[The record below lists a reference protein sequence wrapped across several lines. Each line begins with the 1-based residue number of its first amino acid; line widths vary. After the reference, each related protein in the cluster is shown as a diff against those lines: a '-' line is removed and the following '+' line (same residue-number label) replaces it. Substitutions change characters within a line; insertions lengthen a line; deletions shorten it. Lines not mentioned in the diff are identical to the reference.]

1 MLASHLQRYALRC
14 RKKTT
19 LYMWGVPKDTLLSEA
34 GYTTYVKERI
44 EQGQRWSGRGGWDRV
59 GGGVGGRWSG

>member
-14 RKKTT
+14 RKNQETT

-44 EQGQRWSGRGGWDRV
+44 EQGERWSGRSREGGRGGW
-59 GGGVGGRWSG
+59 G